1 MQLLTL
7 ACIGLSVA
15 MSFALVDII
24 ATQTIM
30 LSFVPS
36 FMVGALDARMLVLAS
51 MEGCALCLC
60 LRRLLLL
67 RPFGA
72 RATVGLVQLC
82 VGVHADSDSA

>member
-36 FMVGALDARMLVLAS
+36 FMVGALDACMLVPA
-51 MEGCALCLC
+51 MEACALCLC
-60 LRRLLLL
+60 LRLLLL
-67 RPFGA
+67 
-72 RATVGLVQLC
+72 LL
-82 VGVHADSDSA
+82 SL